1 MSDSAWP
8 VRLSPAASGYLA
20 GLDPVV
26 QELAADVLDIASRAP
41 LHWPA
46 WDTADPEGADLRSAA
61 VGPLSVLYW
70 INRTTEPPHLY
81 VLDILWAG

>member
-8 VRLSPAASGYLA
+8 VRLSPAASSYLA

-46 WDTADPEGADLRSAA
+46 WDTTDAEGAALRVAA
-61 VGPLSVLYW
+61 VGPLSLIYW
-70 INRTTEPPHLY
+70 INDTEPPHLY
-81 VLDILWAG
+81 VLDIVWAG